1 MKFNVGCHLE
11 YGIAQLS
18 TLLFNI
24 SVVHNPYQ
32 KILQESLQLHP
43 QLDFDEY
50 VAPLSENRY
59 VRVNALAGDLQI
71 SYRAT
76 VELSHFYTDP
86 NTIPEI
92 QPADLPIDVFYYLY
106 PSRYCQSDR
115 LMRLAACDFGNLEP
129 GYSRVTAIC
138 NWIYDNVA
146 YLSGSSDPQT
156 SAYDTATER
165 AGVCRDFAH
174 LGIAF
179 CRALNIPARFV
190 TGYAYGLNP
199 PDFHACFEAY
209 LGHRW
214 YLFDPTRLAPQ
225 NGFIRIGTG
234 RDAADVSFATLFGAV
249 QMQQMRL
256 FAEHA
261 LDANTASEVPAPT
274 TAAIAIS

>member
-1 MKFNVGCHLE
+1 MKFNLSCDLE
-11 YGIAQLS
+11 YGIAQPS
-18 TLLFNI
+18 TFVFNI
-24 SVVHNPYQ
+24 SVVHNSHQ
-32 KILQESLQLHP
+32 KILQENLQLHP

-50 VAPLSENRY
+50 VAPSSENRY
-59 VRVNALAGDLQI
+59 IRVNALPGDLQI
-71 SYRAT
+71 SYQAT
-76 VELSHFYTDP
+76 VQLSHFYADP
-86 NTIPEI
+86 STVAEI
-92 QPADLPIDVFYYLY
+92 RPADLPIDVFYYLY

-115 LMRLAACDFGNLEP
+115 LMRLAACEFGNLEP
-129 GYSRVTAIC
+129 GYSKVTAIC
-138 NWIYDNVA
+138 NWIYDNVV
-146 YLSGSSDPQT
+146 YLSGSSDPST

-179 CRALNIPARFV
+179 CRALSIPARFV

-214 YLFDPTRLAPQ
+214 YLFDPTRLVPQ
-225 NGFIRIGTG
+225 NGFVRIGVG

-256 FAEHA
+256 FAEHIA
-261 LDANTASEVPAPT
+261 ASASSEVPTLT